1 MFQKRG
7 TFISDMRKTVIRG
20 LVAYLGFGGRVRM
33 AVGRP
38 DRAFVDLD
46 VVGQLVGVACFP
58 LCFSFD
64 CAGMELPG
72 TKRTK
77 PRRLGFPQ
85 IFELYIELIRLI
97 FLNEGKHA
105 LI

>member
-38 DRAFVDLD
+38 DRVFVDLD
-46 VVGQLVGVACFP
+46 VVGGIGHAHL
-58 LCFSFD
+58 
-64 CAGMELPG
+64 
-72 TKRTK
+72 
-77 PRRLGFPQ
+77 RLLFVLQYSAIGRF
-85 IFELYIELIRLI
+85 F
-97 FLNEGKHA
+97 
-105 LI
+105 